1 MTRSRSRRRAAC
13 NAVRNA
19 TWSATLH
26 RTCLRHIPISHHPA
40 SFASD
45 APPTGRHRAWQ
56 WLDTAIRFDQSED
69 SNGWILL
76 SDSTNQRIA
85 MAGYCYQILTNQRR
99 AMAGYCYQ
107 ILTNQRRAMAGYCY
121 QILTNQ
127 SVPPMRGRV

>member
-26 RTCLRHIPISHHPA
+26 RTCLRHIPISHRSRVTRHLPA
-40 SFASD
+40 D
-45 APPTGRHRAWQ
+45 IGHG
-56 WLDTAIRFDQSED
+56 
-69 SNGWILL
+69 NGWILL

-85 MAGYCYQILTNQRR
+85 MAV
-99 AMAGYCYQ
+99 YCYQ

-127 SVPPMRGRV
+127 SVPPMRGTDGIKGTAPSFLLISFCDTYPTPRLFGKES